1 MTTANG
7 TSTRNGVPS
16 VNGKRVLVYSLGMEG
31 RDLARWLI
39 GQGARVTVSDTRS
52 DAQLAAARAVAP
64 TGVAEVVT
72 GQPFLSPDGFDL
84 VAVSQSV
91 LRYDPALVR
100 ARERGIPV
108 TSQMRLF
115 LQLCPGR
122 IIGITG
128 SSGKS
133 TTTALVGAM
142 AKEAKARHIVG
153 GNIGEALLG
162 RLDEITPETAVILE
176 ISHTQ
181 LQYTDRSPHVAA
193 VTNVTPNHL
202 DQFSWDEY
210 VGLKRHLLAFQGSD
224 DIAVLNAD
232 DQTSRGF
239 VASVKGRL
247 AQASLAGEVRG
258 EGAWLSSGSVLVRRG
273 RMTDEIIRAE
283 RVRLRGRHNL
293 ANIVMASAIGGVC
306 GFEADTMARAIASF
320 RGVPHRLEV
329 VGRANGV
336 TWVNDSIAT
345 APERTMAGLAAFTE
359 PVVLLLGGRE
369 KRLPLDGLQQLARE
383 RCRAIVCFGE
393 AGPLFHEAMQGLG
406 IETALTGT
414 LEEAVASARSVAKNG
429 DVVLLSPAGTSFDAY
444 PSFEVRGEAFRA
456 LVQALPGFEAEVTP

>member
-1 MTTANG
+1 MTATNG
-7 TSTRNGVPS
+7 TFERNGVPEVS
-16 VNGKRVLVYSLGMEG
+16 GKRVLVYSLGIEG

-39 GQGARVTVSDTRS
+39 AHGATVTISDTRS
-52 DAQLAAARAVAP
+52 EQQLAAAKAVAP
-64 TGVAEVVT
+64 AGVAELVT
-72 GQPFLSPDGFDL
+72 GQPFLAPDGFAL

-100 ARERGIPV
+100 ARELGIPV

-142 AKEAKARHIVG
+142 AQAAKLEHIVG

-162 RLDEITPETAVILE
+162 RIEEITPETAVILE

-181 LQYTDRSPHVAA
+181 LQYTDRSPHIAA

-210 VGLKRHLLAFQGSD
+210 VGLKRHALAYQESED
-224 DIAVLNAD
+224 VAVLNAD
-232 DQTSRGF
+232 DQTSKGF
-239 VASVKGRL
+239 VASVRGQL
-247 AQASLAGEVRG
+247 SQASLAGEVRG
-258 EGAWLSSGSVLVRRG
+258 EGAWLSSGSVLVRHG
-273 RMTDEIIRAE
+273 RFTDEVVQAD
-283 RVRLRGRHNL
+283 RVLLRGRHNL
-293 ANIVMASAIGGVC
+293 ANVVMASAIGSAC
-306 GFEADTMARAIASF
+306 GIDAKTMASAITAF
-320 RGVPHRLEV
+320 RGVPHRIEV
-329 VGRANGV
+329 VGRAGGV

-345 APERTMAGLAAFTE
+345 APERTMAGLSAFSE

-369 KRLPLDGLQQLARE
+369 KRLPLEGLQNLVKE
-383 RCRAIVCFGE
+383 RCRAVVCFGE
-393 AGPLFHEAMQGLG
+393 AGPLFHQAMEGLG
-406 IETALTGT
+406 IKTALVGT
-414 LEEAVASARSVAKNG
+414 LEEAVISAESVAKAG
-429 DVVLLSPAGTSFDAY
+429 DVVLLSPAGTSFDVY

-456 LVQALPGFEAEVTP
+456 LVRALSGFEPEVTS

>member
-1 MTTANG
+1 MSDTNRTLE
-7 TSTRNGVPS
+7 RNGVPH
-16 VNGKRVLVYSLGMEG
+16 VERKRVVVYSLGMEG

-39 GQGARVTVSDTRS
+39 AQGATVTISDTRS
-52 DAQLAAARAVAP
+52 DGQLAAAKAVAP
-64 TGVAEVVT
+64 TGVTELVT
-72 GQPFLSPDGFDL
+72 GKPFISPDGFDL

-100 ARERGIPV
+100 AREHGIPV

-142 AKEAKARHIVG
+142 AQAANLRHIVG

-162 RLDEITPETAVILE
+162 RLAEISPDSTVILE

-181 LQYTDRSPHVAA
+181 LQYTDRSPNVAA

-210 VGLKRHLLAFQGSD
+210 VGLKRHILAYQDSD
-224 DIAVLNAD
+224 DVAVLNAD

-239 VASVKGRL
+239 VASVRGRL
-247 AQASLAGEVRG
+247 IQASLASEVQG
-258 EGAWLSSGSVLVRRG
+258 EGAWLSSGSVLVRHG
-273 RMTDEIIRAE
+273 RLTDEVIRADQ
-283 RVRLRGRHNL
+283 VRIRGRHNL
-293 ANIVMASAIGGVC
+293 ANIVMASAIGSAC
-306 GFEADTMARAIASF
+306 GIEARTMAQAIAAF
-320 RGVPHRLEV
+320 RGVPHRLEI
-329 VGRANGV
+329 VGRVAGA

-345 APERTMAGLAAFTE
+345 APERTMAGLAAFSE

-369 KRLPLDGLQQLARE
+369 KRLPLEGLQSLARE

-393 AGPLFHEAMQGLG
+393 AGPLFHEAMAGLG
-406 IETALTGT
+406 IPTTLVST
-414 LEEAVASARSVAKNG
+414 LEEAVASAHSVAKAGN
-429 DVVLLSPAGTSFDAY
+429 VVLLSPAGTSFDAY
-444 PSFEVRGEAFRA
+444 PSFEVRGEAFRT
-456 LVQALPGFEAEVTP
+456 LVRALPGFEPEVTP